1 MGTPAFDD
9 LIPKRKGAFDDLI
22 PQRPPLATLKRPTMP
37 SESTGT
43 RATLRNASPA
53 EVAKN
58 RRADL
63 TALKGTARE
72 FAQGATFGLADEA
85 EAGLRALGPRTYADL
100 SQEIGTER
108 DQFRDEHGGLA
119 IAANVAGGL
128 VTGGAAAKAIPGLAA
143 LKAPGAN
150 LMRVGGRMYDATAKG
165 AAMGLVS
172 GGASARDGERMQG
185 ALAGA
190 AFGGVGGGVMGGAA
204 EGVGKLARLARGLRA
219 GEQMTP
225 AIEEAGQTRVLANL
239 ARTKQTPE
247 ALASWH
253 ASADPADIIAEGIGP
268 RGVRQ
273 LGTANRHGY
282 QTDDIVTAL
291 DSRAADEGARFA
303 NVIEKA
309 GGKTARDAAT
319 VKQEAFD
326 AIATKRNKLY
336 NKAYQRPDVDAPEV
350 AQVAAELAQM
360 KDGRAALQRASDLA
374 VGKNQLQDWESGS
387 SKISVANL
395 HNLREGIDHA
405 IDVAQAHGDDQMVRA
420 LSMRRSVVDNAFKNA
435 GGKAARQ
442 ADKLHQQAAQLG
454 ESFAAGEKLAQ
465 GAIPQARNAEG
476 IAAFASNA
484 SDPDAFAHG
493 IVSDFA
499 TRAASTPSGVGG
511 QPQNPAKIVNSG
523 LAQLRLRQG
532 LPDDQAMTTVMDAA
546 RGATNRM
553 KTRVKVLGNSD
564 TAERLADDAMEV
576 GAPIKQLTAA
586 TRNPVS
592 AALNYAGSGLDA
604 LRRRA
609 TGAELDEAAKIL
621 MAGAPGQM
629 SRADAIQMLQA
640 AGPRISRKMLTR
652 GNVQP
657 ASQP

>member
-1 MGTPAFDD
+1 MT
-9 LIPKRKGAFDDLI
+9 
-22 PQRPPLATLKRPTMP
+22 
-37 SESTGT
+37 
-43 RATLRNASPA
+43 
-53 EVAKN
+53 
-58 RRADL
+58 
-63 TALKGTARE
+63 TA
-72 FAQGATFGLADEA
+72 
-85 EAGLRALGPRTYADL
+85 
-100 SQEIGTER
+100 
-108 DQFRDEHGGLA
+108 
-119 IAANVAGGL
+119 
-128 VTGGAAAKAIPGLAA
+128 GAAAPASPPIRASEALQKKLAKIGLHREADLLVHLPLRYEDETRITPVARAPWGEPVQVEVVVSSCEVQFRPRRQMVVRA
-143 LKAPGAN
+143 LDASGE
-150 LMRVGGRMYDATAKG
+150 LVMRFFSFYP
-165 AAMGLVS
+165 S
-172 GGASARDGERMQG
+172 QQG
-185 ALAGA
+185 ALSEGSRVR
-190 AFGGVGGGVMGGAA
+190 AFGEVRGGFFGAEMVHPRFRKVGDA
-204 EGVGKLARLARGLRA
+204 EPLPSELTPIYPSTAGLANSALQKLIGKALDRI
-219 GEQMTP
+219 GEQLATRLGVAALAI

-652 GNVQP
+652 GNVRGLIGGTTGN
-657 ASQP
+657 ALLDALNR